1 MRRTPITLLCLAA
14 ALAAP
19 NAALAQEPEEPEP
32 IPDFWTETEPTPEP
46 EPPAGADEPASS
58 TTTPTSPAR
67 QAPPAAT
74 PPAEDDCDEQD
85 VAASAAKAAQ
95 RALRKRPLL
104 GTTRR
109 KLVVR
114 VRSCAAGDLQ
124 LRLVEAGTTTAVAR
138 GRATVAA
145 DETSKLTLRMTPAGR
160 RYERRVAASSDRRY
174 RLQLNARFVPA

>member
-32 IPDFWTETEPTPEP
+32 IPDFWTETEPKPSSEP
-46 EPPAGADEPASS
+46 EQPADDDHPAPS
-58 TTTPTSPAR
+58 TTTT
-67 QAPPAAT
+67 PAAPA
-74 PPAEDDCDEQD
+74 PPAEDDCDEQA
-85 VAASAAKAAQ
+85 VAAEAAKAAQ

-104 GTTRR
+104 GTARR

-114 VRSCAAGDLQ
+114 VKSCAAGDLQ

-174 RLQLNARFVPA
+174 RLKLNARFVPA